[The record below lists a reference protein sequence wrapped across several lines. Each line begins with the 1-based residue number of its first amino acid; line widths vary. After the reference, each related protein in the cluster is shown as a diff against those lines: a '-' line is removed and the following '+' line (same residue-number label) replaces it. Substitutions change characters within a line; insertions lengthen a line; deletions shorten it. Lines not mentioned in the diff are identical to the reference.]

1 MENYE
6 QKDMDGVAFEVPSD
20 QLTEE
25 WMAPWSGKCMID
37 GSMYWV
43 NIYDNVSKAGKA
55 YRKLKFKEMKSEATY
70 ANKPNNAPPA
80 KKYKSVDDI
89 PWDD

>member
-1 MENYE
+1 VENYE
-6 QKDMDGVAFEVPSD
+6 QKDMDGVAFEVPKKE
-20 QLTEE
+20 LKEE
-25 WMAPWSGKCMID
+25 WMSPWSGKAMV
-37 GSMYWV
+37 GGVMYWV

-70 ANKPNNAPPA
+70 SNKPDNAPPS
-80 KKYKSVDDI
+80 KTYKSVDDI